1 MAVSRHAS
9 FDRQAI
15 LKVAE
20 LQRSHLVIGS
30 LMWKP
35 FDTRFQH
42 TIDRLTFYQQLLKDE
57 ISLAN
62 LQETYKNSAVIS
74 AECLKADCER
84 RHAADDRSRT
94 TQTIDKLNS
103 LSDSSDETVRLLEQQ
118 MRSKRQ

>member
-9 FDRQAI
+9 FDRQAV

-20 LQRSHLVIGS
+20 LQRSPLVIGS

-42 TIDRLTFYQQLLKDE
+42 IIDRLTFYQQLLKDE
-57 ISLAN
+57 INLAN
-62 LQETYKNSAVIS
+62 LQETYKNSAAIS

-84 RHAADDRSRT
+84 QHAADDRSRAT
-94 TQTIDKLNS
+94 HTLDKLNS